1 MNSTSFLCGPRRR
14 EPKKIISV
22 LPNSYTLLADKPAIN
37 GVELTKD
44 TTLEDLGLKE
54 ANQPY
59 NSINE
64 FPTIGKTGVIYIDTS
79 ENTLYRWDDTDLKY
93 YCVGSNSNEEIEI
106 IFGGSL

>member
-1 MNSTSFLCGPRRR
+1 MRHSTSFLSGARPPR
-14 EPKKIISV
+14 PKKVFSV
-22 LPNSYTLLADKPAIN
+22 LPNSYLLLSDKPAIN

-79 ENTLYRWDDTDLKY
+79 ENKLYRWNDTDLKY
-93 YCVGSNSNEEIEI
+93 YCVGSNFEEIEI